1 MLTEALKAEDYEAAI
16 VMGWYELHDREL
28 DNKSG
33 INQKTVET
41 IKKNPAAQEAG
52 RKIAN
57 YILKNN
63 PKLAGA
69 DAEQYGRA
77 STKLTSFW
85 TLYGAS
91 NKTPKTDILIGNM
104 RFSLKIGVA
113 QLMSGG
119 KAESTATFYAALKNS
134 DDTLANTTQFKNVSG
149 VLDNFVE
156 ASVAPGQ
163 LRGIIK
169 SGSNEVVNK

>member
-1 MLTEALKAEDYEAAI
+1 M
-16 VMGWYELHDREL
+16 V
-28 DNKSG
+28 S
-33 INQKTVET
+33 
-41 IKKNPAAQEAG
+41 G

-91 NKTPKTDILIGNM
+91 NKTQAKTDILIGNM
-104 RFSLKIGVA
+104 RFSEDLW
-113 QLMSGG
+113 
-119 KAESTATFYAALKNS
+119 
-134 DDTLANTTQFKNVSG
+134 NTINVW
-149 VLDNFVE
+149 
-156 ASVAPGQ
+156 
-163 LRGIIK
+163 R
-169 SGSNEVVNK
+169 

>member
-1 MLTEALKAEDYEAAI
+1 MRIQRHVQQVRRRDSSYQSKVTKIQESYKRMLTEALKAEDYEAAI
-16 VMGWYELHDREL
+16 VMGWYELHEREL

-33 INQKTVET
+33 INAKVVET

-63 PKLAGA
+63 PSLAGA

-85 TLYGAS
+85 TLYGAT
-91 NKTPKTDILIGNM
+91 NKTP
-104 RFSLKIGVA
+104 
-113 QLMSGG
+113 
-119 KAESTATFYAALKNS
+119 
-134 DDTLANTTQFKNVSG
+134 
-149 VLDNFVE
+149 
-156 ASVAPGQ
+156 
-163 LRGIIK
+163 
-169 SGSNEVVNK
+169 